1 MAVAVGRIHRCQ
13 RIIIDHDH
21 IGSGSHFQNTKR
33 FLKITIRNLC
43 ISLKQH
49 LRNFTPC
56 CCRITEMVFMQNV
69 CHFPGLH
76 HIMGISVCTKARQ
89 NALVYQF
96 HRRRTSTG
104 IPHIR
109 FRIVH
114 YHCICLFDQIHL
126 VFIDI
131 NTVSEKSLRTKNIPV
146 IKAVDDTFAVLFQTL
161 MQIINP
167 LCHMDVI
174 TDTFRFQLITE
185 SHRLIRDC
193 KRCMHSHHGSQHIT
207 VIFTRMPD
215 EVYILHHRF
224 P

>member
-1 MAVAVGRIHRCQ
+1 
-13 RIIIDHDH
+13 
-21 IGSGSHFQNTKR
+21 
-33 FLKITIRNLC
+33 
-43 ISLKQH
+43 
-49 LRNFTPC
+49 
-56 CCRITEMVFMQNV
+56 
-69 CHFPGLH
+69 
-76 HIMGISVCTKARQ
+76 MGISVCTKARQ

-146 IKAVDDTFAVLFQTL
+146 IKAVDDTFAVFFQTL
-161 MQIINP
+161 VQIINP
-167 LCHMDVI
+167 LCHMDMI
-174 TDTFRFQLITE
+174 SNPFRFQFITKC
-185 SHRLIRDC
+185 HRLIRNC

-207 VIFTRMPD
+207 VIFARMPD